1 MENLSLYFTASAQY
15 RVTPTEKALHE
26 NMSNTN
32 HPKSFLNESI
42 KLTGCIVDLR
52 PQGSEILV
60 TDDNKAEYLAL
71 MVKHCTVGRFGAQAK
86 AVREGLLSVLPASCL
101 ELFNSRY
108 VRTYVRAKNAA
119 LIESMTLLTVEIE

>member
-1 MENLSLYFTASAQY
+1 
-15 RVTPTEKALHE
+15 
-26 NMSNTN
+26 MSDTN

-42 KLTGCIVDLR
+42 KVTGCIVDLR

-60 TDDNKAEYLAL
+60 TDDNKAEYLSL
-71 MVKHCTVGRFGAQAK
+71 MVRHCTVGRFGAQAK

-108 VRTYVRAKNAA
+108 VRTFVHTKNSV
-119 LIESMTLLTVEIE
+119 LTKMMTLLTVEFK